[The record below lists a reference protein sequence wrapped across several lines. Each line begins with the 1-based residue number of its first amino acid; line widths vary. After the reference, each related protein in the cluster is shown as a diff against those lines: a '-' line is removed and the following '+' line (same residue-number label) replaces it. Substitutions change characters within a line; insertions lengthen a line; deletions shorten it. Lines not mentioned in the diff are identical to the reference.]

1 MLLLE
6 RFVGALS
13 PEEIEKL
20 HTIKLTPVERKVLDA
35 IISTHLYSRVGVESK
50 TSQLRET
57 VGMSQVNL
65 RFYSSH
71 LLKKAYEAIVPEGGI
86 TLLRFLAARGLIHNF
101 KNEIREQEKDIPE
114 SERRKF
120 YFTTFELS
128 AGIVYSSLDLTCS
141 SYLGRK
147 YLATLDGEA
156 KDEALAIELR
166 VKQAEFLQK
175 FTMSRNRART
185 ATEFRQFLDGIPEK
199 MDGHAS
205 SYVHYA
211 YADAESYYKLMTD
224 SSSTEVPELVRK
236 MIDILPKHMEELL
249 PETRDMLQYR
259 LIQQYE
265 NEDDP
270 QKVYSVLDEFFSVPR
285 KDMPV
290 KHYIQYGYY
299 AMLTRQFVKA
309 REIFDAIAPKV
320 LTKQPTTN
328 TINYYLM
335 NAAYYMLTL
344 HMDKA
349 KQALDDAANVNIGKG
364 KHIIFEVYHRN
375 LQLAYYAMMG
385 DCDFCLRIIERN
397 LDWLRKGQHDI
408 LDGWSSNFH
417 YVIREMIT
425 AFTLKREANPK
436 VLERMKRYRK
446 TGPDGIIL
454 LFYEEL
460 KDICSVKRKSRPD

>member
-6 RFVGALS
+6 RFIGALS

-20 HTIKLTPVERKVLDA
+20 HAIKLTPVERKVLDA
-35 IISTHLYSRVGVESK
+35 IIATHLYSKVGVESK
-50 TSQLRET
+50 TSQLREI

-71 LLKKAYEAIVPEGGI
+71 LLDKAYRMIVPEGGI
-86 TLLRFLAARGLIHNF
+86 NLLRLLASRGLIHNF
-101 KNEIREQEKDIPE
+101 KNEIREQEKGLSSDALK
-114 SERRKF
+114 KF

-128 AGIVYSSLDLTCS
+128 AGIVYSNLDLNCCN
-141 SYLGRK
+141 YLGRK
-147 YLATLDGEA
+147 YLSTLDGEA
-156 KDEALAIELR
+156 QDQALAIELR

-175 FTMSRNRART
+175 FTMQRNRVRT
-185 ATEFRQFLDGIPEK
+185 ATEFRQFLDGVPEK
-199 MDGHAS
+199 LDGHQS
-205 SYVHYA
+205 SYTHYA

-224 SSSTEVPELVRK
+224 ASSTEVPELVKK
-236 MIDILPKHMEELL
+236 MIDMLPREMEELL

-265 NEDDP
+265 NQDDP
-270 QKVYSVLDEFFSVPR
+270 HKVYTVLEEFFSVPR
-285 KDMPV
+285 KDLPV
-290 KHYIQYGYY
+290 RHYIQYGYY

-309 REIFDAIAPKV
+309 REIFDTIAPKV

-328 TINYYLM
+328 TINFYLM
-335 NAAYYMLTL
+335 NAAFYMVTL
-344 HMDKA
+344 QMDKA

-436 VLERMKRYRK
+436 ILERMKRYRR
-446 TGPDGIIL
+446 TGPDGMIL

-460 KDICSVKRKSRPD
+460 KDICAVKRKSRPD